1 MGEGGACRIRVA
13 RGGCGRVRYRCAV
26 RRGSAGGTAG
36 KERRGKW
43 RRMRRGT
50 AGARGVGA
58 GAVPCCLH
66 RTKSKAA
73 VRQPCSLST
82 FDSLKP
88 MQSGF
93 FGSRGLLG
101 RKVLE
106 WGMGRSPIKIRT
118 NVGVRGAQPREIVPP
133 AGREAPRIYSY
144 FTTTVSSPSR
154 RAKYSSS
161 PTVAPYTSDE

>member
-1 MGEGGACRIRVA
+1 MLCKKPKSAVSESLRGDERVRARRACGRGGNGGRGRDGRQAWH
-13 RGGCGRVRYRCAV
+13 RGGCGADGS
-26 RRGSAGGTAG
+26 RRA
-36 KERRGKW
+36 
-43 RRMRRGT
+43 
-50 AGARGVGA
+50 
-58 GAVPCCLH
+58 
-66 RTKSKAA
+66 KSKAA